1 MGYVLGIGSA
11 GMYSL
16 ASILSRIGQRSR
28 PTDDGLLITNFMNA
42 VVLGLFA
49 IMITWPTWHLTG
61 FIALVAGGIFGTVL
75 GRFMW
80 FRGIRLVGPS
90 RANTFSVAVPV
101 PTAIAAWIF
110 LGEGLSVWE
119 MLGGAITIFGLYQ
132 IVRSRTVEEATKDIP
147 LRSYLIAASAPLFFG
162 LAIFFRKWG
171 LERFPGAISGAF
183 VGSAVGLIFLTFLEA
198 SRGTLVALPKK
209 LMADPPWEYLAAG
222 FILAFALLAQ
232 FRAFPLL
239 DAWVV
244 GITGGTVAIWTPF
257 LSRAILKQ
265 EEAITMRLI
274 ANIGVVFAGIVV
286 IAVV

>member
-1 MGYVLGIGSA
+1 MGYVLGLGSA
-11 GMYSL
+11 FMYSL

-28 PTDDGLLITNFMNA
+28 PNDDGLFITNFMNA
-42 VVLGLFA
+42 FVLGLSA
-49 IMITWPTWHLTG
+49 VVITWPTWETAG
-61 FIALVAGGIFGTVL
+61 FVALVLGGIFGTVL

-90 RANTFSVAVPV
+90 RANAFSVAVPV
-101 PTAIAAWIF
+101 PTAIMAWIF
-110 LGEGLSVWE
+110 LGEGLSIWE
-119 MLGGAITIFGLYQ
+119 MVGGAITIFGLFQ
-132 IVRSRTVEEATKDIP
+132 IVRSRVAEPATKDVP

-162 LAIFFRKWG
+162 LALFLRKWG

-183 VGSAVGLIFLTFLEA
+183 IGSAAGIIFLTLLEA
-198 SRGTLVALPKK
+198 SRGTLIALPKK
-209 LMADPPWEYLAAG
+209 VISDPPWEYLGAG

-257 LSRAILKQ
+257 LSRAFLKQ
-265 EEAITMRLI
+265 EEHLSKRLI
-274 ANIGVVFAGIVV
+274 ANIGVVFAGIAL